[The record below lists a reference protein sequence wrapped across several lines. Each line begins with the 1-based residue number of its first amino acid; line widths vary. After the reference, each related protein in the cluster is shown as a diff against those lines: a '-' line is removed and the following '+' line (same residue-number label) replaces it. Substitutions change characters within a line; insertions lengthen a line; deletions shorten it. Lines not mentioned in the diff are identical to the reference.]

1 MQEQIRTGLGI
12 KTLGWGIACL
22 LCGIGAILAGALGNI
37 TLRIGGLVLPVA
49 VMYIVGGIFI
59 LGGIFMVKTAFKEKK
74 CAACNTVLEH
84 GEAYFR
90 MDEEETV
97 LDAARRLDAAPL
109 VPLKKKKKDDKAVV
123 LNLSWCPKCAAVGLL
138 EVENSQG
145 YSRNTLI
152 AEHIVSGPGVG
163 PLAELVLAHET
174 ERGDD

>member
-1 MQEQIRTGLGI
+1 MQEKIRTGLGI

-22 LCGIGAILAGALGNI
+22 LLGVGAILAGAFGNI

-109 VPLKKKKKDDKAVV
+109 DSLKKKKKDDKAVV
-123 LNLSWCPKCAAVGLL
+123 LSLAWCPKCAAVGLL

-145 YSRNTLI
+145 YSRTSLI
-152 AEHIVSGPGVG
+152 AEHLVEGPGVSA
-163 PLAELVLAHET
+163 LADLVLAHEA
-174 ERGDD
+174 ERGEE